1 MNYVVLLTAGAP
13 VDSNW
18 AVEGDITIVNSWD
31 VNATIT
37 GVTATENRSTS
48 DLAALLGRVLIAA
61 IFIMSGWNKVIG
73 FAGTAGYIASKGLPV
88 PQVLAAATIALEV
101 IGGLLLIIGWKARW
115 VALAFAAFT
124 LVASFVFHNYWT
136 LAPAQQM
143 AQQLFFMKNM
153 SIVGGMLMVVAFGP
167 GAWSVDRR

>member
-1 MNYVVLLTAGAP
+1 MNT
-13 VDSNW
+13 
-18 AVEGDITIVNSWD
+18 TT
-31 VNATIT
+31 NALALVGRIL
-37 GVTATENRSTS
+37 
-48 DLAALLGRVLIAA
+48 LAAMFLLAGFDKI
-61 IFIMSGWNKVIG
+61 GG